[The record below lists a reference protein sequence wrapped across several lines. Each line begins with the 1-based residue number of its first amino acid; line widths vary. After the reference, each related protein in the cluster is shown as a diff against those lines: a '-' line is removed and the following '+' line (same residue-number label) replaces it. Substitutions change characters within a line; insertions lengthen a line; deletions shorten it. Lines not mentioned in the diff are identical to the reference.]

1 MISIYFLIYSARY
14 LIYIFQG
21 DLKMYKKVLLPT
33 DGSKYSENAEQHA
46 LFLAEKSGAEIIAL
60 SVIENGFSIGLPSDD
75 TIYEINQMLK
85 EETKQNLKRVEE
97 IRDEVDSDIK
107 VTSLVK
113 EGSPAAVILDVAE
126 DEDVDLIVIG
136 SSGKTGFDRFLM
148 GSVASKVVK
157 SAKCSVLVVN

>member
-1 MISIYFLIYSARY
+1 
-14 LIYIFQG
+14 
-21 DLKMYKKVLLPT
+21 
-33 DGSKYSENAEQHA
+33 
-46 LFLAEKSGAEIIAL
+46 
-60 SVIENGFSIGLPSDD
+60 
-75 TIYEINQMLK
+75 MLK

-97 IRDEVDSDIK
+97 IRDEVDSSIK

>member
-1 MISIYFLIYSARY
+1 
-14 LIYIFQG
+14 
-21 DLKMYKKVLLPT
+21 MYKKILLPT

-60 SVIENGFSIGLPSDD
+60 SVIENGFSVGLPSDD

-97 IRDEVDSDIK
+97 IRDEVDSSIK

>member
-1 MISIYFLIYSARY
+1 MISIYFLIYSTRY

-21 DLKMYKKVLLPT
+21 DLKMYKKILLPT